1 LREIKFRAKARF
13 SGTIGSDKWLYS
25 SLMRLDAPTH
35 RLNLAGQDC
44 DIETLGQF
52 TGLHDKNGKEIYEGD
67 ILKETAPR
75 GNVYRVFGVAGG
87 FVINAFQDE
96 ITNLRFAEPL
106 ANMQTIGYV
115 QEQCEVVGNI
125 HESPELLEASC

>member
-67 ILKETAPR
+67 VVRITAFEDD
-75 GNVYRVFGVAGG
+75 GDVFIHRIYWDDVSASFKTYGRTDGWDMTVTPESTE
-87 FVINAFQDE
+87 VI
-96 ITNLRFAEPL
+96 
-106 ANMQTIGYV
+106 
-115 QEQCEVVGNI
+115 GNI